1 MLNQKAER
9 LRLKYKYRK
18 LILTG
23 RLDLPHEEAARLIGP
38 DCAYHLYSRAKGRIS
53 SKSQPKQNK
62 PGTKK

>member
-23 RLDLPHEEAARLIGP
+23 VLNLPHEEAVRLLGP
-38 DCAYHLYSRAKGRIS
+38 DCAYHLYSKTRSRPS
-53 SKSQPKQNK
+53 SKSRPKHAK
-62 PGTKK
+62 P